1 VRCHTLPLSSKEG
14 LKNAKW
20 SFFCQKCT
28 SLEKSKF
35 LYVNTVSVKVV
46 RNSLAFLSVKK
57 WFVGRPIL
65 RENLA
70 ETDPPPS

>member
-1 VRCHTLPLSSKEG
+1 MSYVASKLQRG
-14 LKNAKW
+14 TQKRKMVN
-20 SFFCQKCT
+20 FCQKCT